1 MTPLEKLK
9 AAAALAKAANSA
21 AVQPLPLPDTSAALK
36 ATILIDAGAG
46 VGKDVCVPVAAEPTV
61 DPRMEPILKVMR
73 NIEAQLQREN
83 PKIENYMVEINQN
96 LRSFPDLIH
105 LLTDEQI
112 APYYKAVLK
121 QSNIKLAPKKSKAA
135 AKEVIELTDDIFGL
149 GNLGSKK

>member
-9 AAAALAKAANSA
+9 AAAALAKATNSA
-21 AVQPLPLPDTSAALK
+21 VVQPKPLPS
-36 ATILIDAGAG
+36 
-46 VGKDVCVPVAAEPTV
+46 VAEPVKVEVVVPPVSVAVETQS
-61 DPRMEPILKVMR
+61 DPQMEPILKVMR
-73 NIEAQLQREN
+73 NIEAQLQCEN
-83 PKIENYMVEINQN
+83 PQIENYMVEINQN

-121 QSNIKLAPKKSKAA
+121 QANIKLAPKQSKAA

>member
-9 AAAALAKAANSA
+9 AAAALAKAKNSA
-21 AVQPLPLPDTSAALK
+21 AVQPQPLADTTVLM
-36 ATILIDAGAG
+36 DAGEG
-46 VGKDVCVPVAAEPTV
+46 KGKDLVVEAIAEPEV
-61 DPRMEPILKVMR
+61 DTRMEPILKVMR
-73 NIEAQLQREN
+73 NIEAQLQSEN
-83 PKIENYMVEINQN
+83 TQIENYMVEINQN

-121 QSNIKLAPKKSKAA
+121 QANIKLAPKKSKAA